1 MAQPTATIRVTR
13 QTRDE
18 LARQARAR
26 GTWLSSFLADIAAER
41 RRSNALESELAA
53 QLVDQSNPD
62 VAEELADWDE
72 TLEDGLG

>member
-26 GTWLSSFLADIAAER
+26 GASLSSFLADIAAER

-53 QLVDQSNPD
+53 QLVDRSNPD

>member
-26 GTWLSSFLADIAAER
+26 GTSLSSFLADIAAER

-53 QLVDQSNPD
+53 QLVDRSNPD